1 MMILGYILTM
11 VYIDV
16 QGNVQGKA
24 LNYYIT
30 RQECHADAV
39 KKELQAQPGIGY
51 VCLEDTSNTGEKI

>member
-11 VYIDV
+11 VFIDV

-30 RQECHADAV
+30 RQECHADV
-39 KKELQAQPGIGY
+39 VEKELQAQPGIGY